1 MKKSLGRFFFVI
13 FIVVFI
19 LLQMLVW
26 FNTSLLMGDLD
37 SGIKCNSWD
46 LSKPKYVN
54 ILIKTCKDYGEFKN
68 ANESTL
74 YYILG
79 AIILLVLFIF
89 STKKDN
95 EIREIK
101 TNNKDNGINPGSD
114 KASEGG
120 GQSGV
125 N

>member
-1 MKKSLGRFFFVI
+1 MKKSLARFFFVI

-19 LLQMLVW
+19 LFQMLIW
-26 FNTSLLMGDLD
+26 FNTSLLMRDFD
-37 SGIKCNSWD
+37 EVISSIKWD
-46 LSKPKYVN
+46 LPKSNDVN
-54 ILIKTCKDYGEFKN
+54 ILIKTCKEYGEFKDT
-68 ANESTL
+68 NECTL

-101 TNNKDNGINPGSD
+101 TNNQDNGVNPGSD

-120 GQSGV
+120 G
-125 N
+125 NLE